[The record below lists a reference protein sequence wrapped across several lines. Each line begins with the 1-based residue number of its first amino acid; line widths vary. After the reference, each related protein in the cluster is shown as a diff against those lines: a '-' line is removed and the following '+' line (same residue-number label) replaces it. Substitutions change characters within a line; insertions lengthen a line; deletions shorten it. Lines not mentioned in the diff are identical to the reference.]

1 LNIIPRNQR
10 SETIKSNKINPEILR
25 NSKAMVTKVPMD
37 GKFNIDEYIL
47 EKSTGAI
54 HAKTITSKKI
64 VLESEFFG
72 RS

>member
-1 LNIIPRNQR
+1 
-10 SETIKSNKINPEILR
+10 
-25 NSKAMVTKVPMD
+25 MVTKVPMD